1 MLLGLITGA
10 LGVATSIVQSIAG
23 ALTAVG
29 TALTSVGGVIENIGR
44 GLGLISSVDNIE
56 SLGRHSK
63 AAEEMGIRPDDF
75 EYFDDYVARIRDVDV
90 DEIADTDELENKDE
104 ITKRG
109 MELIMGLA
117 VEKYGQQTMGKVGDI
132 VVASPEKADIIFSS
146 KPVSDY
152 VSEDKDHLA
161 SVADYI
167 KGNNQSDEV
176 FDIILKGLELSKP
189 ELSDEERANF
199 VNEIRDDFINRKQ

>member
-63 AAEEMGIRPDDF
+63 VAEEMGIRPDDF
-75 EYFDDYVARIRDVDV
+75 ESFDDYVARIRDVDV
-90 DEIADTDELENKDE
+90 DENVDTDELENKDE

-132 VVASPEKADIIFSS
+132 VAASPEKADIIFSS

>member
-10 LGVATSIVQSIAG
+10 LGVATGIVQSIAG

-56 SLGRHSK
+56 SLGRHAK
-63 AAEEMGIRPDDF
+63 VAEEMGIRPDDF
-75 EYFDDYVARIRDVDV
+75 ESFDDYVARIRDVDV
-90 DEIADTDELENKDE
+90 DEIVDTDELENKDE

-132 VVASPEKADIIFSS
+132 VAASPEKADIIFSS

>member
-10 LGVATSIVQSIAG
+10 LGVATGIVQSIAG

-63 AAEEMGIRPDDF
+63 VAEEMGIRPDDF
-75 EYFDDYVARIRDVDV
+75 ESFDDYVARIRDVDV
-90 DEIADTDELENKDE
+90 DENVDTDELENKDE

-132 VVASPEKADIIFSS
+132 VAASPEKADIIFSS